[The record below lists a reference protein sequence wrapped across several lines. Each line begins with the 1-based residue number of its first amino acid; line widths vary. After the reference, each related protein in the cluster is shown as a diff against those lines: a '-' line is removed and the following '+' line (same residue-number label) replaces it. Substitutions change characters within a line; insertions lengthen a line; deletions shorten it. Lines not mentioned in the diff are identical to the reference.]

1 MALFGFNSRQYE
13 MLMSILPVYITRRTA
28 SCVGVAILIDTYQLI
43 NDIQG
48 MPIKKSIPLTISC

>member
-13 MLMSILPVYITRRTA
+13 MLMSILPVYTTRRTA
-28 SCVGVAILIDTYQLI
+28 SCVELAILIDTYQLI